1 MAKKLFIKTH
11 GCQMNEYD
19 SARMQDLL
27 GDSHG
32 FETTQNEDEADLI
45 LLNTCSIRE
54 KAQEKVF
61 HQLGRWKKLKE
72 KNPNLKIGVGGC
84 VASQEG
90 ENIIKRAP
98 QVDLVFGPQTIH
110 RVPDLYKNI
119 TEAKPASVDI
129 TFPKT
134 EKFDYLPEQNIDGPT
149 AFVSIMEGCNKYCS
163 FCVVPHTRG
172 HEISRPIDDI
182 LKEIKGLSLQ
192 GVKEINLL
200 GQNVNSYRDSKLK
213 TKGLG
218 LTNLIRASAQIEGIQ
233 RIQFTT
239 SHPFEFGQDLIDIY
253 LEVPE
258 LISYVHLPVQSG
270 SNSIL
275 EKMRRRHTRDE
286 YLEIIEKLKT
296 VREGISI
303 SSDFIV
309 GFPGET
315 EDDFLDTLDLVDRV
329 GYDESFSFIY
339 SPRPNT
345 TAKDL
350 EDDVPLEE
358 KKNRLSV
365 LQHKLENSALNIS
378 RKMVGET
385 RKCLV
390 TGVSK
395 KNPGEFQARTENNK
409 VVIFSCSDQS
419 MIGKIV
425 DIEIVEAKNKSL
437 RGVAASL
444 N

>member
-1 MAKKLFIKTH
+1 
-11 GCQMNEYD
+11 MNEYD

-286 YLEIIEKLKT
+286 YLEIIDKLKT
-296 VREGISI
+296 AREGISI

-350 EDDVPLEE
+350 DDDVPLEE

-419 MIGKIV
+419 LIGKIV

-437 RGVAASL
+437 RGVAA
-444 N
+444 

>member
-32 FETTQNEDEADLI
+32 FEATDNEEEADLI

-61 HQLGRWKKLKE
+61 HQLGRWKKLKD

-119 TEAKPASVDI
+119 VQDKLNAVDI

-134 EKFDYLPEQNIDGPT
+134 EKFEYLPDQKIEGPS
-149 AFVSIMEGCNKYCS
+149 AFVLIMEGCNKYCS

-286 YLEIIEKLKT
+286 YLEIIDKLKT

-419 MIGKIV
+419 LIGKIV

-437 RGVAASL
+437 RGVAA
-444 N
+444 

>member
-1 MAKKLFIKTH
+1 
-11 GCQMNEYD
+11 MNEYD
-19 SARMQDLL
+19 SNRMQDLL
-27 GDSHG
+27 GISHG
-32 FETTQNEDEADLI
+32 FETTDNEEEADLI

-61 HQLGRWKKLKE
+61 HQLGRWKKLKD

-90 ENIIKRAP
+90 DNIMKRAP
-98 QVDLVFGPQTIH
+98 QVDIVFGPQTIH
-110 RVPDLYKNI
+110 RVPKLYENVAENKL
-119 TEAKPASVDI
+119 ESVDI

-134 EKFDYLPEQNIDGPT
+134 EKFDHLPEQSSDGPT

-172 HEISRPIDDI
+172 NEISRPLDDI
-182 LKEIKGLSLQ
+182 LKEIEGLAGK
-192 GVKEINLL
+192 GVKEVNLL

-218 LTNLIRASAQIEGIQ
+218 LSNLIRSSSVIEGIE

-253 LEVPE
+253 QEVPQ

-270 SNSIL
+270 SNDIL
-275 EKMRRRHTRDE
+275 KKMRRRHSRDE
-286 YLEIIEKLKT
+286 YFEIIDKLKSA
-296 VREGISI
+296 RSGISI

-315 EDDFLDTLDLVDRV
+315 EKDFLDTLDLVDYV

-350 EDDVPLEE
+350 EDDVPLGE
-358 KKNRLSV
+358 KKVRLKE
-365 LQHKLENSALNIS
+365 LQHKLENSALSIS
-378 RKMVGET
+378 RKMVGEI

-390 TGVSK
+390 TNISK
-395 KNPGEFQARTENNK
+395 KNPGEFQARADNNK
-409 VVIFSCSDQS
+409 VVIFSCSDPS
-419 MIGKIV
+419 MIGEII
-425 DIEIVEAKNKSL
+425 DIEIVEARNKSL
-437 RGVAASL
+437 RGIAV
-444 N
+444 

>member
-1 MAKKLFIKTH
+1 MGKKLFIKTQ

-19 SARMQDLL
+19 SDRMQDLL
-27 GDSHG
+27 NLSHG
-32 FETTQNEDEADLI
+32 FETTENEEEADLL

-61 HQLGRWKKLKE
+61 HQLGRWKKLKA

-90 ENIIKRAP
+90 EAIAKRAP
-98 QVDLVFGPQTIH
+98 QVDLIFGPQTIH
-110 RVPDLYKNI
+110 RVPTLYEN
-119 TEAKPASVDI
+119 TEKLNNAAIDI
-129 TFPKT
+129 SFPKT
-134 EKFDYLPEQNIDGPT
+134 EKFEYLPSSPGQGPS

-172 HEISRPIDDI
+172 NEISRPLEDI
-182 LKEIKGLSLQ
+182 INEAKDLASKGVVEIS
-192 GVKEINLL
+192 LL

-218 LTNLIRASAQIEGIQ
+218 LSNLIREISLIQGIE
-233 RIQFTT
+233 RISFTT
-239 SHPFEFGQDLIDIY
+239 SHPFEFGQDLINIY
-253 LEVPE
+253 EEVPE

-270 SNSIL
+270 SNEIL
-275 EKMRRRHTRDE
+275 KLMRRRHTRED
-286 YLEIIEKLKT
+286 YFKIIDKL
-296 VREGISI
+296 RSARPGISL

-315 EDDFLDTLDLVDRV
+315 DKDFQDTMDLVDKV

-350 EDDVPLEE
+350 EDSVHMEV
-358 KKNRLSV
+358 KKERLKL
-365 LQHKLENSALNIS
+365 LQQKLENSALSIS

-395 KNPGEFQARTENNK
+395 KDPGEFQARADNNK
-409 VVIFSCSDQS
+409 VVIFPCNDESL
-419 MIGKIV
+419 IGNFV
-425 DIEIVEAKNKSL
+425 DIEILQAQNKSI
-437 RGVAASL
+437 RGLLVG
-444 N
+444 

>member
-1 MAKKLFIKTH
+1 MGNKLFIKTQ

-19 SARMQDLL
+19 SNRMQDLL
-27 GDSHG
+27 NLSHG
-32 FETTQNEDEADLI
+32 FETTENEEEADLL

-61 HQLGRWKKLKE
+61 HQLGRWKKLKA

-90 ENIIKRAP
+90 EAIAKRAP
-98 QVDLVFGPQTIH
+98 QVDLIFGPQTIH
-110 RVPDLYKNI
+110 RVPTLYEN
-119 TEAKPASVDI
+119 TEKLNNAAIDI
-129 TFPKT
+129 SFPKT
-134 EKFDYLPEQNIDGPT
+134 EKFEYLPSSPGQGPS

-172 HEISRPIDDI
+172 NEISRPLEDI
-182 LKEIKGLSLQ
+182 INEAKDLASKGVVEIS
-192 GVKEINLL
+192 LL

-218 LTNLIRASAQIEGIQ
+218 LSNLIREISLIQSIE
-233 RIQFTT
+233 RISFTT
-239 SHPFEFGQDLIDIY
+239 SHPFEFGQDLINIY
-253 LEVPE
+253 EEVPE

-270 SNSIL
+270 SNEIL
-275 EKMRRRHTRDE
+275 KLMRRRHTRED
-286 YLEIIEKLKT
+286 YFEIIDKL
-296 VREGISI
+296 RSARPGISL

-315 EDDFLDTLDLVDRV
+315 DKDFQDTLDLVDKV

-350 EDDVPLEE
+350 EDSVPMEV
-358 KKNRLSV
+358 KKERLKL
-365 LQHKLENSALNIS
+365 LQQKLENSALSIS

-395 KNPGEFQARTENNK
+395 KDPGEFQARADNNK
-409 VVIFSCSDQS
+409 VVIFSCNDESL
-419 MIGKIV
+419 IGNFV
-425 DIEIVEAKNKSL
+425 DIEILQAQNKSI
-437 RGVAASL
+437 RGLLVG
-444 N
+444 

>member
-1 MAKKLFIKTH
+1 
-11 GCQMNEYD
+11 MNEYD

-129 TFPKT
+129 AFPRT
-134 EKFDYLPEQNIDGPT
+134 EKFDYFPEQKIDGPT

-182 LKEIKGLSLQ
+182 LKEIRGLSLQ

-218 LTNLIRASAQIEGIQ
+218 LTNLIRASAKIEGIQ

-315 EDDFLDTLDLVDRV
+315 ENDFLDTLDLVDRV

-437 RGVAASL
+437 RGVAA
-444 N
+444 

>member
-19 SARMQDLL
+19 SNRMQDLL
-27 GDSHG
+27 GISHG
-32 FETTQNEDEADLI
+32 FETTDNEEEADLI

-61 HQLGRWKKLKE
+61 HQLGRWKKLKD

-90 ENIIKRAP
+90 DNIMKRAP
-98 QVDLVFGPQTIH
+98 QVDIVFGPQTIH
-110 RVPDLYKNI
+110 RVPKLYENVAENKL
-119 TEAKPASVDI
+119 ESVDI

-134 EKFDYLPEQNIDGPT
+134 EKFDHLPEQSSDGPT

-172 HEISRPIDDI
+172 NEISRPLDDI
-182 LKEIKGLSLQ
+182 LKEIEGLAGK
-192 GVKEINLL
+192 GVKEVNLL

-218 LTNLIRASAQIEGIQ
+218 LSNLIRSSSVIEGIE

-253 LEVPE
+253 QEVPQ

-270 SNSIL
+270 SNDIL
-275 EKMRRRHTRDE
+275 KKMRRRHTRDG
-286 YLEIIEKLKT
+286 YFEIIDKLKSA
-296 VREGISI
+296 RSGISI

-315 EDDFLDTLDLVDRV
+315 EKDFLDTLDLVDYV

-350 EDDVPLEE
+350 EDDVPLGE
-358 KKNRLSV
+358 KKVRLQE
-365 LQHKLENSALNIS
+365 LQHKLENSALSIS
-378 RKMVGET
+378 RKMVGEI

-390 TGVSK
+390 TNISK
-395 KNPGEFQARTENNK
+395 KNPGEFQARADNNK
-409 VVIFSCSDQS
+409 VVIFSCSDPS
-419 MIGKIV
+419 MIGEII
-425 DIEIVEAKNKSL
+425 DIEIVEARNKSL
-437 RGVAASL
+437 RGIAV
-444 N
+444 

>member
-1 MAKKLFIKTH
+1 
-11 GCQMNEYD
+11 MNEYD
-19 SARMQDLL
+19 SDRMQDLL
-27 GDSHG
+27 NLSHG
-32 FETTQNEDEADLI
+32 FETTENEEEADLL

-61 HQLGRWKKLKE
+61 HQLGRWKKLKA

-90 ENIIKRAP
+90 EAIAKRAP
-98 QVDLVFGPQTIH
+98 QVDLIFGPQTIH
-110 RVPDLYKNI
+110 RVPTLYEN
-119 TEAKPASVDI
+119 TEKLNNAAIDI
-129 TFPKT
+129 SFPKT
-134 EKFDYLPEQNIDGPT
+134 EKFEYLPSSPGQGPS

-172 HEISRPIDDI
+172 NEISRPLEDI
-182 LKEIKGLSLQ
+182 INEAKDLASKGVVEIS
-192 GVKEINLL
+192 LL

-218 LTNLIRASAQIEGIQ
+218 LSNLIREISLIQGIE
-233 RIQFTT
+233 RISFTT
-239 SHPFEFGQDLIDIY
+239 SHPFEFGQDLINIY
-253 LEVPE
+253 EEVPE

-270 SNSIL
+270 SNEIL
-275 EKMRRRHTRDE
+275 KLMRRRHTRED
-286 YLEIIEKLKT
+286 YFEIIDKL
-296 VREGISI
+296 RSARPGISL

-315 EDDFLDTLDLVDRV
+315 DKDFQDTLDLVDKV

-350 EDDVPLEE
+350 EDSVPMEV
-358 KKNRLSV
+358 KKERLKL
-365 LQHKLENSALNIS
+365 LQQKLENSALSIS

-395 KNPGEFQARTENNK
+395 KDPGEFQARADNNK
-409 VVIFSCSDQS
+409 VVIFSCNDESL
-419 MIGKIV
+419 IGNFV
-425 DIEIVEAKNKSL
+425 DIEVLQAQNKSI
-437 RGVAASL
+437 RGLLVG
-444 N
+444 

>member
-1 MAKKLFIKTH
+1 
-11 GCQMNEYD
+11 MNEYD

-134 EKFDYLPEQNIDGPT
+134 EKFDYFPEQNIDGPT

-172 HEISRPIDDI
+172 NEISRPIDDI
-182 LKEIKGLSLQ
+182 LKEIEGLSLQ

-218 LTNLIRASAQIEGIQ
+218 LTNLIRASAKIEGIQ

-286 YLEIIEKLKT
+286 YLEIIDKLKN

-315 EDDFLDTLDLVDRV
+315 ENDFLDTLDLVDRV

-437 RGVAASL
+437 RGVAA
-444 N
+444 

>member
-1 MAKKLFIKTH
+1 MGNKLFIKTQ

-19 SARMQDLL
+19 SDRMQDLL
-27 GDSHG
+27 NLSHG
-32 FETTQNEDEADLI
+32 FETTENEEEADLL

-61 HQLGRWKKLKE
+61 HQLGRWKKLKA

-90 ENIIKRAP
+90 EAIAKRAP
-98 QVDLVFGPQTIH
+98 QVDLIFGPQTIH
-110 RVPDLYKNI
+110 RVPTLYEN
-119 TEAKPASVDI
+119 TEKLNNAAIDI
-129 TFPKT
+129 SFPKT
-134 EKFDYLPEQNIDGPT
+134 EKFEYLPSSPGQGPS

-172 HEISRPIDDI
+172 NEISRPLEDI
-182 LKEIKGLSLQ
+182 INEAKDLASKGVVEIS
-192 GVKEINLL
+192 LL

-218 LTNLIRASAQIEGIQ
+218 LSNLIREISLIQGIE
-233 RIQFTT
+233 RISFTT
-239 SHPFEFGQDLIDIY
+239 SHPFEFGQDLINIY
-253 LEVPE
+253 EEVPE

-270 SNSIL
+270 SNEIL
-275 EKMRRRHTRDE
+275 KLMRRRHTRED
-286 YLEIIEKLKT
+286 YFEIIDKL
-296 VREGISI
+296 RSARPGISL

-315 EDDFLDTLDLVDRV
+315 DKDFQDTLDLVDKV

-350 EDDVPLEE
+350 EDSVPMEV
-358 KKNRLSV
+358 KKERLKL
-365 LQHKLENSALNIS
+365 LQQKLENSALSIS

-395 KNPGEFQARTENNK
+395 KDPGEFQARADNNK
-409 VVIFSCSDQS
+409 VVIFSCNDESL
-419 MIGKIV
+419 IGNFV
-425 DIEIVEAKNKSL
+425 DIEILQAQNKSI
-437 RGVAASL
+437 RGLLVG
-444 N
+444 

>member
-1 MAKKLFIKTH
+1 
-11 GCQMNEYD
+11 MNEYD

-119 TEAKPASVDI
+119 SETKPASVDI
-129 TFPKT
+129 AFPKT
-134 EKFDYLPEQNIDGPT
+134 EKFDYFPEQNVYGPT

-172 HEISRPIDDI
+172 NEISRPIDDI
-182 LKEIKGLSLQ
+182 LKEIEGLSLQ

-218 LTNLIRASAQIEGIQ
+218 LTNLIRASAKIEGIQ

-315 EDDFLDTLDLVDRV
+315 ENDFLDTLDLVDRV

-437 RGVAASL
+437 RGVAA
-444 N
+444 

>member
-1 MAKKLFIKTH
+1 MGKKLFIKTQ

-19 SARMQDLL
+19 SDRMQDLL
-27 GDSHG
+27 NLSHG
-32 FETTQNEDEADLI
+32 FETTENEEEADLI

-90 ENIIKRAP
+90 EALAKRAP
-98 QVDLVFGPQTIH
+98 QVDLIFGPQTIH
-110 RVPDLYKNI
+110 RVPTLYENTKKLDK
-119 TEAKPASVDI
+119 TSVDI
-129 TFPKT
+129 SFPKT
-134 EKFDYLPEQNIDGPT
+134 EKFDHLPSSSTQGPS

-172 HEISRPIDDI
+172 NEISRPLEDI
-182 LKEIKGLSLQ
+182 VNEVKDLTSKGVVEIS
-192 GVKEINLL
+192 LL

-213 TKGLG
+213 IKGLG
-218 LTNLIRASAQIEGIQ
+218 LSNLIREISVIEGVE
-233 RIQFTT
+233 RISFTT
-239 SHPFEFGQDLIDIY
+239 SHPFEFGQDLINIY
-253 LEVPE
+253 EEVPE

-270 SNSIL
+270 SNEIL
-275 EKMRRRHTRDE
+275 NLMRRRHSREDYFE
-286 YLEIIEKLKT
+286 LIDKLR
-296 VREGISI
+296 VARPGISF
-303 SSDFIV
+303 SSDFII

-315 EDDFLDTLDLVDRV
+315 DKHFQDTMDLVEKV

-350 EDDVPLEE
+350 EDSVPMEV
-358 KKNRLSV
+358 KKERLNL
-365 LQHKLENSALNIS
+365 LQLKLENSALSIS
-378 RKMVGET
+378 RRMVGEI

-395 KNPGEFQARTENNK
+395 KNPGEFQARADNNK
-409 VVIFSCSDQS
+409 VVIFSCNDESL
-419 MIGKIV
+419 IGDFV
-425 DIEIVEAKNKSL
+425 DIEIVEAKNKSI
-437 RGVAASL
+437 RGLLVA
-444 N
+444 

>member
-1 MAKKLFIKTH
+1 
-11 GCQMNEYD
+11 MNEYD

-90 ENIIKRAP
+90 ENIINRAP

-286 YLEIIEKLKT
+286 YLEIIDKLKT

-350 EDDVPLEE
+350 DDDVPLEE

-419 MIGKIV
+419 LIGKIV

-437 RGVAASL
+437 RGVAA
-444 N
+444 

>member
-1 MAKKLFIKTH
+1 
-11 GCQMNEYD
+11 MNEYD

-358 KKNRLSV
+358 KKNRLSI

-437 RGVAASL
+437 RGVAA
-444 N
+444 

>member
-119 TEAKPASVDI
+119 SEAKSASVDV

-134 EKFDYLPEQNIDGPT
+134 EKFDYLPEQNIEGPT

-200 GQNVNSYRDSKLK
+200 GQNVNSYRDS
-213 TKGLG
+213 
-218 LTNLIRASAQIEGIQ
+218 
-233 RIQFTT
+233 
-239 SHPFEFGQDLIDIY
+239 
-253 LEVPE
+253 
-258 LISYVHLPVQSG
+258 
-270 SNSIL
+270 
-275 EKMRRRHTRDE
+275 
-286 YLEIIEKLKT
+286 
-296 VREGISI
+296 
-303 SSDFIV
+303 
-309 GFPGET
+309 
-315 EDDFLDTLDLVDRV
+315 
-329 GYDESFSFIY
+329 
-339 SPRPNT
+339 
-345 TAKDL
+345 
-350 EDDVPLEE
+350 
-358 KKNRLSV
+358 
-365 LQHKLENSALNIS
+365 
-378 RKMVGET
+378 
-385 RKCLV
+385 
-390 TGVSK
+390 
-395 KNPGEFQARTENNK
+395 
-409 VVIFSCSDQS
+409 
-419 MIGKIV
+419 
-425 DIEIVEAKNKSL
+425 
-437 RGVAASL
+437 
-444 N
+444 

>member
-1 MAKKLFIKTH
+1 
-11 GCQMNEYD
+11 MNEYD
-19 SARMQDLL
+19 SDRMQDLL
-27 GDSHG
+27 NLSHG
-32 FETTQNEDEADLI
+32 FETTENEEEADLL

-61 HQLGRWKKLKE
+61 HQLGRWKKLKA

-90 ENIIKRAP
+90 EAIAKRAP
-98 QVDLVFGPQTIH
+98 QVDLIFGPQTIH
-110 RVPDLYKNI
+110 RVPTLYEN
-119 TEAKPASVDI
+119 TEKLNNAAIDI
-129 TFPKT
+129 SFPKT
-134 EKFDYLPEQNIDGPT
+134 EKFEYLPSSPGQGPS

-172 HEISRPIDDI
+172 NEISRPLEDI
-182 LKEIKGLSLQ
+182 INEAKDLASKGVVEIS
-192 GVKEINLL
+192 LL

-218 LTNLIRASAQIEGIQ
+218 LSNLIREISLIQGIE
-233 RIQFTT
+233 RISFTT
-239 SHPFEFGQDLIDIY
+239 SHPFEFGQDLINIY
-253 LEVPE
+253 EEVPE

-270 SNSIL
+270 SNEIL
-275 EKMRRRHTRDE
+275 KLMRRRHTRED
-286 YLEIIEKLKT
+286 YFEIIDKL
-296 VREGISI
+296 RSARPGISL

-315 EDDFLDTLDLVDRV
+315 DKDFQDTLDLVDKV

-350 EDDVPLEE
+350 EDSVHMEV
-358 KKNRLSV
+358 KKERLKL
-365 LQHKLENSALNIS
+365 LQQKLENSALSIS

-395 KNPGEFQARTENNK
+395 KDPGEFQARADNNK
-409 VVIFSCSDQS
+409 VVIFPCNDESL
-419 MIGKIV
+419 IGNFV
-425 DIEIVEAKNKSL
+425 DIEILQAQNKSI
-437 RGVAASL
+437 RGLLVG
-444 N
+444 

>member
-1 MAKKLFIKTH
+1 
-11 GCQMNEYD
+11 MNEYD

-119 TEAKPASVDI
+119 TDAKPASVDI

-182 LKEIKGLSLQ
+182 LKEIKGLSMQ

-286 YLEIIEKLKT
+286 YLEIIDKLKT

-350 EDDVPLEE
+350 DDDVPLEE

-419 MIGKIV
+419 LIGKIV

-437 RGVAASL
+437 RGVAA
-444 N
+444 

>member
-1 MAKKLFIKTH
+1 
-11 GCQMNEYD
+11 MNEYD

-129 TFPKT
+129 AFPKT
-134 EKFDYLPEQNIDGPT
+134 EKFDYFPEQNVDGPT

-172 HEISRPIDDI
+172 NEISRPIDDI
-182 LKEIKGLSLQ
+182 LKEIEGLSLQ

-315 EDDFLDTLDLVDRV
+315 EDDFLDTLDLVDQV

-437 RGVAASL
+437 RGVAA
-444 N
+444 

>member
-1 MAKKLFIKTH
+1 
-11 GCQMNEYD
+11 MNEYD
-19 SARMQDLL
+19 SDRMQDLL
-27 GDSHG
+27 NISHG
-32 FETTQNEDEADLI
+32 FETTKNEEEADLI

-90 ENIIKRAP
+90 DAIIKRAP

-110 RVPDLYKNI
+110 RVPSLYEKAEKLDNDI
-119 TEAKPASVDI
+119 VDI
-129 TFPKT
+129 SFPKT
-134 EKFDYLPEQNIDGPT
+134 EKFEHLPSSPGSGPS

-172 HEISRPIDDI
+172 NEISRPLVDI
-182 LKEIKGLSLQ
+182 
-192 GVKEINLL
+192 VKEAKDLASKGVVEISLL

-218 LTNLIRASAQIEGIQ
+218 LSNLIREISLINGIE
-233 RIQFTT
+233 RISFTT
-239 SHPFEFGQDLIDIY
+239 SHPFEFGQDLVNIY
-253 LEVPE
+253 EEIPE

-270 SNSIL
+270 SNEIL
-275 EKMRRRHTRDE
+275 KLMRRRHTREE
-286 YLEIIEKLKT
+286 YFELIDKL
-296 VREGISI
+296 RAARPGISI
-303 SSDFIV
+303 SSDFII

-315 EDDFLDTLDLVDRV
+315 DKDFQDTMDLADKV

-345 TAKDL
+345 TAKDF
-350 EDDVPLEE
+350 DDSVPMEI
-358 KKNRLSV
+358 KKDRLRL
-365 LQHKLENSALNIS
+365 LQQKLENSALSIS
-378 RKMVGET
+378 RRMVGET

-395 KNPGEFQARTENNK
+395 KDPGEFQARADNNK
-409 VVIFSCSDQS
+409 VVIFSCDDNSL
-419 MIGKIV
+419 IGNFV
-425 DIEIVEAKNKSL
+425 DIKVVEARNKSI
-437 RGVAASL
+437 RGLLLA
-444 N
+444 

>member
-1 MAKKLFIKTH
+1 
-11 GCQMNEYD
+11 MNEYD

-119 TEAKPASVDI
+119 TEAKPVSVDI
-129 TFPKT
+129 AFPKT
-134 EKFDYLPEQNIDGPT
+134 EKFDYFPEQNVDGPT

-182 LKEIKGLSLQ
+182 LKEIEGLSLQ

-218 LTNLIRASAQIEGIQ
+218 LTNLIRASAKIEGIQ

-275 EKMRRRHTRDE
+275 EKMRRRHTREE
-286 YLEIIEKLKT
+286 YLEIIDKLKN

-315 EDDFLDTLDLVDRV
+315 ENDFLDTLDLVDRV

-350 EDDVPLEE
+350 EDDVPLKE

-437 RGVAASL
+437 RGVAA
-444 N
+444 

>member
-1 MAKKLFIKTH
+1 
-11 GCQMNEYD
+11 MNEYD
-19 SARMQDLL
+19 SDRMQDLL
-27 GDSHG
+27 NLSHG
-32 FETTQNEDEADLI
+32 FETTENEEEADLL

-61 HQLGRWKKLKE
+61 HQLGRWKKLKA

-90 ENIIKRAP
+90 EAIAKRAP
-98 QVDLVFGPQTIH
+98 QVDLIFGPQTIH
-110 RVPDLYKNI
+110 RVPTLYEN
-119 TEAKPASVDI
+119 TEKLNNAAIDI
-129 TFPKT
+129 SFPKT
-134 EKFDYLPEQNIDGPT
+134 EKFEYLPSSPGQGPS

-172 HEISRPIDDI
+172 NEISRPLEDI
-182 LKEIKGLSLQ
+182 INEAKGLASK
-192 GVKEINLL
+192 GVVEISLL

-218 LTNLIRASAQIEGIQ
+218 LSNLIREISLIQGIE
-233 RIQFTT
+233 RISFTT
-239 SHPFEFGQDLIDIY
+239 SHPFEFGQDLINIY
-253 LEVPE
+253 EEVPE

-270 SNSIL
+270 SNEIL
-275 EKMRRRHTRDE
+275 KLMRRRHTRED
-286 YLEIIEKLKT
+286 YFEIIDKL
-296 VREGISI
+296 RSARPGISF

-315 EDDFLDTLDLVDRV
+315 DKDFQETLDLVDKV

-350 EDDVPLEE
+350 EDSVPMEV
-358 KKNRLSV
+358 KKERLKL
-365 LQHKLENSALNIS
+365 LQQKLENSALSIS

-395 KNPGEFQARTENNK
+395 KDPGEFQARADNNK
-409 VVIFSCSDQS
+409 VVIFSCNDESL
-419 MIGKIV
+419 IGNFV
-425 DIEIVEAKNKSL
+425 DIEVLQAQNKSIKGL
-437 RGVAASL
+437 LVG
-444 N
+444 

>member
-1 MAKKLFIKTH
+1 
-11 GCQMNEYD
+11 MNEYD

-192 GVKEINLL
+192 GVTEINLL

-286 YLEIIEKLKT
+286 YLEIIDKLKT

-350 EDDVPLEE
+350 DDDVPLEE

-419 MIGKIV
+419 LIGKIV

-437 RGVAASL
+437 RGVAA
-444 N
+444 

>member
-1 MAKKLFIKTH
+1 
-11 GCQMNEYD
+11 MNEYD
-19 SARMQDLL
+19 SNRMQDLL
-27 GDSHG
+27 GISHG
-32 FETTQNEDEADLI
+32 FETTDNEEEADLI

-61 HQLGRWKKLKE
+61 HQLGRWKKLKD

-90 ENIIKRAP
+90 DNIMKRAP
-98 QVDLVFGPQTIH
+98 QVDIVFGPQTIH
-110 RVPDLYKNI
+110 RVPKLYENVAENKL
-119 TEAKPASVDI
+119 ESVDI

-134 EKFDYLPEQNIDGPT
+134 EKFDHLPEQSSDGPT

-172 HEISRPIDDI
+172 NEISRPLDDI
-182 LKEIKGLSLQ
+182 LKEIEGLAEK
-192 GVKEINLL
+192 GVKEVNLL

-218 LTNLIRASAQIEGIQ
+218 LSNLIRSSSVIEGIE

-253 LEVPE
+253 QEVPQ

-270 SNSIL
+270 SNDIL
-275 EKMRRRHTRDE
+275 KKMRRRHSRDQ
-286 YLEIIEKLKT
+286 YFEIIDKLKSA
-296 VREGISI
+296 RSGISI

-315 EDDFLDTLDLVDRV
+315 EKDFLDTLDLVDYV

-350 EDDVPLEE
+350 EDDVPIGE
-358 KKNRLSV
+358 KKVRLQE
-365 LQHKLENSALNIS
+365 LQHKLENSALSIS
-378 RKMVGET
+378 RKMVGEI

-390 TGVSK
+390 TNISK
-395 KNPGEFQARTENNK
+395 KNPGEFQARADNNK
-409 VVIFSCSDQS
+409 VVIFSCSDPS
-419 MIGKIV
+419 MIGEII
-425 DIEIVEAKNKSL
+425 DIEIVEARNKSL
-437 RGVAASL
+437 RGIAV
-444 N
+444 

>member
-1 MAKKLFIKTH
+1 
-11 GCQMNEYD
+11 MNEYD
-19 SARMQDLL
+19 SDRMQDLL
-27 GDSHG
+27 NLSHG
-32 FETTQNEDEADLI
+32 FETTENEEEADLL

-61 HQLGRWKKLKE
+61 HQLGRWKKLKA

-90 ENIIKRAP
+90 EAIAKRAP
-98 QVDLVFGPQTIH
+98 QVDLIFGPQTIH
-110 RVPDLYKNI
+110 RVPTLYEN
-119 TEAKPASVDI
+119 TEKLNNAAIDI
-129 TFPKT
+129 SFPKT
-134 EKFDYLPEQNIDGPT
+134 EKFEYLPSSPGQGPS

-172 HEISRPIDDI
+172 NEISRPLEDI
-182 LKEIKGLSLQ
+182 INEAKDLASKGVVEIS
-192 GVKEINLL
+192 LL

-218 LTNLIRASAQIEGIQ
+218 LSNLIREISLIQGIE
-233 RIQFTT
+233 RISFTT
-239 SHPFEFGQDLIDIY
+239 SHPFEFGQDLINIY
-253 LEVPE
+253 EEVPE

-270 SNSIL
+270 SNEIL
-275 EKMRRRHTRDE
+275 KLMRRRHTRED
-286 YLEIIEKLKT
+286 YFEIIDKL
-296 VREGISI
+296 RSARPGISL

-315 EDDFLDTLDLVDRV
+315 DKDFQDTLDLVDKV

-350 EDDVPLEE
+350 EDSVPMEV
-358 KKNRLSV
+358 KKERLKL
-365 LQHKLENSALNIS
+365 LQQKLENSALSIS

-395 KNPGEFQARTENNK
+395 KDPGEFQARADNNK
-409 VVIFSCSDQS
+409 VVIFSCNDESL
-419 MIGKIV
+419 IGNFV
-425 DIEIVEAKNKSL
+425 DIEIQQAQNKSIKGL
-437 RGVAASL
+437 LVG
-444 N
+444 

>member
-1 MAKKLFIKTH
+1 
-11 GCQMNEYD
+11 MNEYD

-119 TEAKPASVDI
+119 TESKPASVDI

-286 YLEIIEKLKT
+286 YLEIIDKLKT

-315 EDDFLDTLDLVDRV
+315 EDDFLDTLDLIDRV

-350 EDDVPLEE
+350 DDDVPLEE

-419 MIGKIV
+419 LIGKMV

-437 RGVAASL
+437 RGVAA
-444 N
+444 

>member
-19 SARMQDLL
+19 SSRMQDLL
-27 GDSHG
+27 GVSHG
-32 FETTQNEDEADLI
+32 FETTENEEEADLI

-90 ENIIKRAP
+90 DNIIKRAP
-98 QVDLVFGPQTIH
+98 QVDIVFGPQTIH
-110 RVPDLYKNI
+110 RVPKLYENVAQNKLD
-119 TEAKPASVDI
+119 SVDI

-134 EKFDYLPEQNIDGPT
+134 EKFEHLPEQTSEGPT

-172 HEISRPIDDI
+172 HEISRPMEDI
-182 LKEIKGLSLQ
+182 IKEIEGLAEK

-218 LTNLIRASAQIEGIQ
+218 LSNLIRASADIKGIE

-253 LEVPE
+253 KEVPQ

-270 SNSIL
+270 SNDIL
-275 EKMRRRHTRDE
+275 KKMRRRHTRDE
-286 YLEIIEKLKT
+286 YFDIIDNLKAI
-296 VREGISI
+296 RDGISI

-315 EDDFLDTLDLVDRV
+315 EKNFLDTLDLVDRV

-350 EDDVPLEE
+350 EDDVPQEE
-358 KKNRLSV
+358 KKIRLQA
-365 LQHKLENSALNIS
+365 LQHKLESSALNIS

-390 TGVSK
+390 TNVSK
-395 KNPGEFQARTENNK
+395 KNPGEYQARAENNK
-409 VVIFSCSDQS
+409 VVIFSCTDTSK
-419 MIGKIV
+419 IGKII

-437 RGVAASL
+437 RGIAI
-444 N
+444 

>member
-1 MAKKLFIKTH
+1 
-11 GCQMNEYD
+11 MNEYD

-172 HEISRPIDDI
+172 HEISRPLDDI

-286 YLEIIEKLKT
+286 YLEIIDKLKT

-350 EDDVPLEE
+350 DDDVPLEE

-419 MIGKIV
+419 LIGKIV

-437 RGVAASL
+437 RGVAA
-444 N
+444 

>member
-19 SARMQDLL
+19 SNRMQDLL
-27 GDSHG
+27 GISHG
-32 FETTQNEDEADLI
+32 FETTDNEEEADLI

-61 HQLGRWKKLKE
+61 HQLGRWKKLKD

-90 ENIIKRAP
+90 DNIMKRAP
-98 QVDLVFGPQTIH
+98 QVDIVFGPQTIH
-110 RVPDLYKNI
+110 RVPKLYENVAENKL
-119 TEAKPASVDI
+119 ESVDI

-134 EKFDYLPEQNIDGPT
+134 EKFDHLPEQSPDGPT

-172 HEISRPIDDI
+172 NEISRPLDDI
-182 LKEIKGLSLQ
+182 LKEIEGLAGK
-192 GVKEINLL
+192 GVKEVNLL

-218 LTNLIRASAQIEGIQ
+218 LSNLIRSSSVIEGIE

-253 LEVPE
+253 QEVPQ

-270 SNSIL
+270 SNDIL
-275 EKMRRRHTRDE
+275 KKMRRRHSRDE
-286 YLEIIEKLKT
+286 YFEIIDKLKSA
-296 VREGISI
+296 RSGISI

-315 EDDFLDTLDLVDRV
+315 EKDFLDTLDLVDYV

-358 KKNRLSV
+358 KKVRLQE
-365 LQHKLENSALNIS
+365 LQHKLENSALSIS
-378 RKMVGET
+378 RKMVGEI

-390 TGVSK
+390 TNISK
-395 KNPGEFQARTENNK
+395 KNPGEFQARADNNK
-409 VVIFSCSDQS
+409 VVIFSCSDPS
-419 MIGKIV
+419 MIGEII
-425 DIEIVEAKNKSL
+425 DIEIVEARNKSL
-437 RGVAASL
+437 RGVAI
-444 N
+444 